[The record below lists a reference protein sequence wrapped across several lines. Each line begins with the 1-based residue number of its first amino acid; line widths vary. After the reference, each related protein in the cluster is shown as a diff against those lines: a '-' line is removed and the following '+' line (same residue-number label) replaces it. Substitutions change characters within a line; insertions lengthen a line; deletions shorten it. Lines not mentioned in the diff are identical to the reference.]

1 MRKTFGFVL
10 VAVLALAFSSAC
22 GKNGGSSCI
31 NPNAPGCSGDTPPDQ
46 SKYEPLG
53 TRHYL
58 KDANGNDTAMWVSL
72 LSVSPPRG
80 SVLTYGN
87 TNGICPSKCQQFTM
101 EGGLDSV
108 DNATGSSDFQVGWS
122 QDCVNLSG
130 DGWLSGG
137 GPVASGG
144 SATFGGGQV
153 HYFHDFAPQCFL
165 VSGRYPIRGTAVPV
179 MGTTSLLL
187 DYHPPQ

>member
-1 MRKTFGFVL
+1 MRKTFGFIL
-10 VAVLALAFSSAC
+10 VVLALAFSSAC
-22 GKNGGSSCI
+22 SKSGGSSCA
-31 NPNAPGCSGDTPPDQ
+31 NPAAPGCSGDTPPDQ

-87 TNGICPSKCQQFTM
+87 TNGTCPSKCQQFTM
-101 EGGLDSV
+101 AGWIDPV
-108 DNATGSSDFQVGWS
+108 DNATNPGSFQVKWS
-122 QDCVNLSG
+122 EDCVSPRE
-130 DGWLSGG
+130 DGMISGG
-137 GPVASGG
+137 GPAASGG
-144 SATFGGGQV
+144 SVTFGGGEV

-165 VSGRYPIRGTAVPV
+165 VAWQYPIRGTAVPV
-179 MGTTSLLL
+179 TGMASLLL